1 MRLPDWQTRFSHFG
15 QERARAPFVWGT
27 NDCCTHAAAAVE
39 AITGANPMAALE
51 PYGTEAGP
59 RRQALRRLLRKL
71 DNAGGL
77 QALVTAHM
85 GEPIQPVMATVGDVV
100 LVRNEGREL
109 LTVCNGVNAMG
120 PGRDGMV
127 ALSMQDAL
135 VAWRI

>member
-1 MRLPDWQTRFSHFG
+1 M
-15 QERARAPFVWGT
+15 WGT